1 MIDDH
6 LTDEEVL
13 KLYDKAVDW
22 TPAAGDL
29 GYRCDLSKDP
39 WLYISLVSAYDES
52 KLLSVEYEG
61 ETIYRNDA
69 DLAIRLFTEVDKTFG
84 GTLAD
89 IRKQKQAEAL
99 DFVRKFIR

>member
-13 KLYDKAVDW
+13 KLYDKAVEWVTID
-22 TPAAGDL
+22 DL

-39 WLYISLVSAYDES
+39 WLDIRIVSAYGES
-52 KLLSVEYEG
+52 ILSVHYKG
-61 ETIYRNDA
+61 ETIYRNDE

-89 IRKQKQAEAL
+89 IRKLKQMEGL

>member
-61 ETIYRNDA
+61 GGDPVA
-69 DLAIRLFTEVDKTFG
+69 
-84 GTLAD
+84 GTL
-89 IRKQKQAEAL
+89 KLL
-99 DFVRKFIR
+99 DDVVDAHV